1 MDTTSPRVFY
11 LDACRAIFMSLG
23 IILHAALPFV
33 PGTDWIITGAERS
46 VVLGYV
52 YHFINAF
59 RMPGFFIIAGY
70 FAALVIA
77 RRGTRLWFRSRLERL
92 AVPLVF
98 AVIAIVPL
106 VSLAAAIPDVLAG
119 AGGDAGSHL
128 RAALGQHLQ
137 PGFHWVSHL
146 WFILDLLIYATVFAA
161 VCALHGGAT
170 AALGRHS
177 ARFLAAFPTLLGSAL
192 IAALAA
198 YGVFVHVV
206 AHSSLGGALAF
217 IGDYPLWH
225 VFDGPRLAYH
235 APYFLLGVLLH
246 AHAGFLTAFARPSP
260 VAWFAGIGFL
270 AAFVYLRVHVPH
282 RDLLAAAVAAPTAI
296 LLTRMWM
303 HAAASVFDRPSSIVR
318 HAVDGSYT
326 VYIIHLP
333 IIVAMVALVAP
344 LQLGAAAGF
353 VIVALATAGLSIGF
367 HVATRNRPLWRYA
380 LNGIPPQRGGAAA
393 RRAEEDVRR
402 PAQTMPRPA
411 SGTGTADRGRD
422 MDARR

>member
-1 MDTTSPRVFY
+1 MLY

-23 IILHAALPFV
+23 IILHAAIPFV
-33 PGTDWIITGAERS
+33 PGMDWIITGDERS

-70 FAALVIA
+70 FAALAVA

-92 AVPLVF
+92 AIPLVF
-98 AVIAIVPL
+98 AVIAVVPL
-106 VSLAAAIPDVLAG
+106 VSLAAAIPDVFAG

-128 RAALGQHLQ
+128 RAALRQHLQ

-146 WFILDLLIYATVFAA
+146 WFVLDLLIYATVFALA
-161 VCALHGGAT
+161 CALHGGAT
-170 AALGRHS
+170 AAFGRYS
-177 ARFLAAFPTLLGSAL
+177 ARLLKAFSTLPGSAL
-192 IAALAA
+192 IAALAV
-198 YGVFVHVV
+198 YGVCIHAVS
-206 AHSSLGGALAF
+206 HSSFGEALAF
-217 IGDYPLWH
+217 LGDYPLWH

-246 AHAGFLTAFARPSP
+246 AHAGFLTAFAQPSP
-260 VAWFAGIGFL
+260 AAWFAGILFL
-270 AAFVYLRVHVPH
+270 AAFVYLRVHVSH
-282 RDLLAAAVAAPTAI
+282 REFLTAAVAAPTAI

-318 HAVDGSYT
+318 HTVDGSYT

-344 LQLGAAAGF
+344 LQLGAAASF
-353 VIVALATAGLSIGF
+353 VIVALATVGLSSGF
-367 HVATRNRPLWRYA
+367 HVATRDRPLWRYA
-380 LNGIPPQRGGAAA
+380 LNGISLPRGGTAE
-393 RRAEEDVRR
+393 RRAEEGDP
-402 PAQTMPRPA
+402 PAPTLPRPA
-411 SGTGTADRGRD
+411 PATEAADRGG
-422 MDARR
+422 DARARR